1 MDNQFVRWIIGI
13 LISVGGVMAGYLFAR
28 KKNNAETNKISIE
41 SGKIL
46 EETESLKIFNSK
58 HTLEIHKIVVE
69 ELKSYLEIFVIK
81 CRQLSIENDVCEE
94 KRKKLEEIIRILE
107 QKNNI

>member
-1 MDNQFVRWIIGI
+1 MDNQFIKWIIGI
-13 LISVGGVMAGYLFAR
+13 LMSAGGVIGGYLFAR
-28 KKNNAETNKISIE
+28 KKNKAETNKISIE

-46 EETESLKIFNSK
+46 EETESLKIFNNK

-69 ELKSYLEIFVIK
+69 ELKSYLEIFLTK
-81 CRQLSIENDVCEE
+81 CRDLTKENEICEE
-94 KRKKLEEIIRILE
+94 KRKKLEERVKTLE